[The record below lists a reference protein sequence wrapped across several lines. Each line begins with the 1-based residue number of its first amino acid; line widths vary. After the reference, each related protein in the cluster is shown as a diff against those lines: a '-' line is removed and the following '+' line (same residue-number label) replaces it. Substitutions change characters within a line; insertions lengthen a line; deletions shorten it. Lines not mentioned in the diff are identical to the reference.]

1 MKKKIIIAV
10 CAVLVVI
17 VSALALVGCGN
28 KELVGF
34 DIELAKAV
42 AEDLGIEVK
51 FTEIEWN
58 NKESE
63 IASKKID
70 VIWNGVTITD
80 ERKAAWSISEPYMNN
95 NQVAVIRKEDSAKY
109 TDKASLANGKVTFET
124 GSAGAE
130 VADEIQTD
138 SSKKVGAVAQID
150 TLTELNAKTADIAII
165 DSVMARYYL
174 SKADGGFS
182 ENLMI
187 VPNLV
192 LAEEQYGIAF
202 RKGSILCDKIN
213 GSLSKLFANGTIK
226 TIAEKYGLEADL
238 VPFNYTAKADA
249 DMTAEETAEWNGYKD
264 KGIKIGYTLYAPI
277 AYKVDKAK

>member
-10 CAVLVVI
+10 CVVLVVI
-17 VSALALVGCGN
+17 ISALALVGCN
-28 KELVGF
+28 QKELIGF

-42 AEDLGIEVK
+42 AEDLGVEVK
-51 FTEIEWN
+51 FIEIEWN
-58 NKESE
+58 NKENE

-109 TDKASLANGKVTFET
+109 TDKASLANGKITFES

-138 SSKKVGAVAQID
+138 SAKKIGATAQID

-182 ENLMI
+182 DKLMI
-187 VPNLV
+187 VPELI
-192 LAEEQYGIAF
+192 LAKEQYGIAF

-226 TIAEKYGLEADL
+226 TIAEKYGLEADI
-238 VPFNYTAKADA
+238 VPFTYTAKADA
-249 DMTAEETAEWNGYKD
+249 DMTAEEIAEWNGYKD

-277 AYKVDKAK
+277 AYKVNKA